1 MSYIEFKDVVKE
13 YTMGEVKITALNNK
27 RKCRTCNRNMQRFS

>member
-13 YTMGEVKITALNNK
+13 YTMGEVKITALNNTNFEIEK
-27 RKCRTCNRNMQRFS
+27 ESSW